1 MTIPWGVLTDESC
14 AAVVLCHGNNAFRE
28 NTLENFCAVTDA
40 GKPPKMTVC
49 KANGDKLIGTLIN

>member
-1 MTIPWGVLTDESC
+1 MNRVQLWSSAT
-14 AAVVLCHGNNAFRE
+14 GNTAFRE